1 MPVPA
6 PAPGSPFTADPVEEK
21 ILRRIPLETLALAAA
36 IGLIVGLIF
45 GPLAGALFFAGGA
58 LSALGIV
65 SLKRSLGRVLSREK
79 PGALRAGILFYLL
92 RLALL
97 LGVFFL
103 IIWAFPDEIL
113 AFAAGFSTVIP
124 VFGAEAALALAR
136 FKEWKR

>member
-1 MPVPA
+1 MPVA
-6 PAPGSPFTADPVEEK
+6 PDPIEEK
-21 ILRRIPLETLALAAA
+21 ILRRIPLETLAAAA
-36 IGLIVGLIF
+36 GIGLIVGLVF
-45 GPLAGALFFAGGA
+45 SPLSGLLFLAGGA
-58 LSALGIV
+58 LAALGIV
-65 SLKRSLGRVLSREK
+65 TLKRSLGRVLAREK

-97 LGVFFL
+97 LGAFFL
-103 IIWAFPDEIL
+103 IIWAFPDKIL